1 MCDNLPYMKNIRRSD
16 IAEQI
21 IGASV
26 LAFPVAVTEEVW
38 NLSEQIPII
47 NVILIAVVSCVFLA
61 VFSYFIHSKSDVK
74 SSQRIE
80 IDRVFVTYGT
90 TLLVC
95 SVILLMVGKFPLFT
109 ETTITLK
116 RVVLVAFPACFSA
129 TVVDSL
135 K

>member
-1 MCDNLPYMKNIRRSD
+1 MKNIRRSD

-38 NLSEQIPII
+38 NLSEQIPFI

-74 SSQRIE
+74 SSLRIE
-80 IDRVFVTYGT
+80 VDRVFVTYGI
-90 TLLVC
+90 TLLLC

-109 ETTITLK
+109 ETTIALK

-135 K
+135 N

>member
-1 MCDNLPYMKNIRRSD
+1 MKNISRSD

-26 LAFPVAVTEEVW
+26 LAFPVAVTEEIW
-38 NLSEQIPII
+38 NLSEQIPFI

-61 VFSYFIHSKSDVK
+61 VFSYFIHSKSDVN
-74 SSQRIE
+74 SSLRIE
-80 IDRVFVTYGT
+80 VDRVFVTYGI

-109 ETTITLK
+109 ETTIALK

-129 TVVDSL
+129 TVIDSL